1 MTLSPRDELPGS
13 PSRLEEKENFS
24 RAYRERSRVQLRY
37 RTISYPRRTNINAL
51 PYRLRQLRVVLGLPN
66 PRPIDVVGELLLFRR
81 LGFQPNF
88 AATIGRILITT
99 RSIPAY
105 TDTSAHAVR
114 LSTLYLSISMVSVV
128 NLLPSILDALTL
140 EGSAVTR

>member
-1 MTLSPRDELPGS
+1 MSLINLALPRVCLWG
-13 PSRLEEKENFS
+13 
-24 RAYRERSRVQLRY
+24 
-37 RTISYPRRTNINAL
+37 TNINAL
-51 PYRLRQLRVVLGLPN
+51 PYRLRQLRVILGLPN

-99 RSIPAY
+99 RSIFTY
-105 TDTSAHAVR
+105 IKTSVHAVR
-114 LSTLYLSISMVSVV
+114 LSTLYFSISVVSVV
-128 NLLPSILDALTL
+128 NLLPSIFDALIL